1 MVTQSGEPVEL
12 FFTPGSVGDVE
23 GLQIVSFDLPPGST
37 VYGDKAYNDYDL
49 ED

>member
-23 GLQIVSFDLPPGST
+23 LK
-37 VYGDKAYNDYDL
+37 DKQNAITNSEYSDNRW
-49 ED
+49 